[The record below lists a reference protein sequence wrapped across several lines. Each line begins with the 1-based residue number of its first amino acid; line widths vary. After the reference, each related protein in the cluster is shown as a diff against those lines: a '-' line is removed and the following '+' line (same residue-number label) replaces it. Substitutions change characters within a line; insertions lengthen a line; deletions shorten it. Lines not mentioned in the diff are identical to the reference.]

1 MRKPKMSSLEE
12 AFYRR
17 YNRKVVVNA
26 TRKENTVSAEI
37 RYRDEVFT
45 IIEALKDGLTDYVEV
60 KYKDKTNRFARYID
74 AEIFIADTIGEL

>member
-1 MRKPKMSSLEE
+1 
-12 AFYRR
+12 
-17 YNRKVVVNA
+17 
-26 TRKENTVSAEI
+26 VSAEI